1 MSNRESDVH
10 RLTVED
16 VMKCAEDLQRVPKW
30 SEEAQEVY
38 HTLFNY
44 FSHMIVRCRDCVYFK
59 GGMCMKED
67 IRYGYVWGEDYAT
80 FEPDEDFWCKFG
92 ERRETR

>member
-1 MSNRESDVH
+1 MKTEIHPMTADDV
-10 RLTVED
+10 VKFAEN
-16 VMKCAEDLQRVPKW
+16 MKNSRPR

-38 HTLFNY
+38 DTLFNY
-44 FSHMIVRCRDCVYFK
+44 FSHMIVRCRDCMYFK

-80 FEPDEDFWCKFG
+80 FEPDEDFWCKYG
-92 ERRETR
+92 ERRKINE